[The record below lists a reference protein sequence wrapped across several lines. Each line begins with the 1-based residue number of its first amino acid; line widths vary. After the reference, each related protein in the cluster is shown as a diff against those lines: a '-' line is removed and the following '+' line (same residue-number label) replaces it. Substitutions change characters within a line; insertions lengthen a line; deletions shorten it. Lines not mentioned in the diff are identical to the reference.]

1 MRRLRFIAGLF
12 VKSATGW
19 IDDRCDRMAAALS
32 YYALFSLF
40 PLALLSVTAL
50 GFILCG
56 DPAIR
61 ERLIGSYDFTGSPE
75 LRDLLDDTL
84 AGMQHHQTARG
95 VGLAVGVVSLL
106 FGASGVFSELQSALD
121 RIWRAPPAPSTGPLA
136 TILNL
141 VQGKAVAL
149 LLVLSAAGVLLASL
163 VASTALA
170 AVGQTG
176 QQVLP
181 SAPLWQLVE
190 IVGSAGFLALV
201 LAVLFRTLPRVRV
214 RWRDAL
220 LGATVAGILMS
231 AAKRVLAYYLA
242 HMGSYAA
249 YGVVGSVLGLLLW
262 TYVTSMLLFFGAE
275 LARASESSKSV
286 DPKALGGTAAARP
299 RVPQPLV

>member
-1 MRRLRFIAGLF
+1 
-12 VKSATGW
+12 
-19 IDDRCDRMAAALS
+19 MAAALS

-50 GFILCG
+50 GFILGG
-56 DPAIR
+56 DPGVR
-61 ERLIGSYDFTGSPE
+61 ERLIGSYDFTSSPE
-75 LRDLLDDTL
+75 LRSLLDDTL

-95 VGLAVGVVSLL
+95 VGLAVGIASLL

-121 RIWRAPPAPSTGPLA
+121 RIWRAPPTPSTGPLA
-136 TILNL
+136 TILDV

-176 QQVLP
+176 QRALP
-181 SAPLWQLVE
+181 SAPFWQLVE
-190 IVGSAGFLALV
+190 LVGSAGFLTLV
-201 LAVLFRTLPRVRV
+201 LTVLFRTLPRVRV

-220 LGATVAGILMS
+220 LGATVAGILIS

-275 LARASESSKSV
+275 VARASESPRSV
-286 DPKALGGTAAARP
+286 DPKAFGETAAARA
-299 RVPQPLV
+299 RAGQPVV